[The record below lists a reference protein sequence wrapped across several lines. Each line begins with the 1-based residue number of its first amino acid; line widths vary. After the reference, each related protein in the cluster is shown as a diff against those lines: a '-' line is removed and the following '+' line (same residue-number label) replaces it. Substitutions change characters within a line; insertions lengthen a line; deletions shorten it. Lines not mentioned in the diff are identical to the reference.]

1 MAAAQVEDRLEEL
14 EHAVVQMVSGQMV
27 TALHAAPCLP
37 ALKIALPALNT
48 GWCMI
53 VWAAAA
59 VVPMGK
65 ATATVDPP

>member
-1 MAAAQVEDRLEEL
+1 MAAPQVEDRLEEL

-27 TALHAAPCLP
+27 TALHAAPGCCG
-37 ALKIALPALNT
+37 IALPALNT